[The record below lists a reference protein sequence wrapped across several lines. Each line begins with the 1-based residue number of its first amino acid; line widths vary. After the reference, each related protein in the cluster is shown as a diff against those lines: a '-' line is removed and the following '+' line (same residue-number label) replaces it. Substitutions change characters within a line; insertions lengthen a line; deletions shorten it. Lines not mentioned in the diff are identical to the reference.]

1 MESPVPRKKQAVLT
15 QAAFDQLLL
24 LLDQD
29 KQQAGQKYE
38 QIRRSLIFF
47 FRSRGSL
54 TSEDLT
60 DETID
65 RGARRISEGVEVYA
79 SDPFLYFYGIALRVL
94 QEQHRQISPRLPP
107 PEPLNHEEYER
118 KLQCMEE
125 CLANLDAKTR
135 DWLTQYAQGDYRA
148 RTEKRKQMA
157 KRMGVSLNIL
167 RIRVHRIRE
176 QLEQCV
182 KKCLEKSESA
192 RIF

>member
-1 MESPVPRKKQAVLT
+1 MEAPTKRARSILT
-15 QAAFDQLLL
+15 PAAFDELLL

-29 KQQAGQKYE
+29 RGQAGQKYE
-38 QIRRSLIFF
+38 QIRRSLMLF

-54 TSEDLT
+54 TPEDLA

-65 RGARRISEGVEVYA
+65 RGARRISEGVEVYT

-94 QEQHRQISPRLPP
+94 QEQHRKPLLRQPFP
-107 PEPLNHEEYER
+107 PEPINPEERER

-125 CLANLDAKTR
+125 CLAKLDAQTR
-135 DWLTQYAQGDYRA
+135 DWLTQYVQGDYRA
-148 RTEKRKQMA
+148 RTEQRTKMA
-157 KRMGVSLNIL
+157 ENMGVSLNTL

-182 KKCLEKSESA
+182 KRCVEQSEAKS
-192 RIF
+192 IF